1 MVIELAVFV
10 CFLRIAVYD
19 YKNHL
24 IRNIDLLIVAIF
36 AFPLYWRNSGI
47 ALANFGIYAF
57 IWLIYKGRLGV
68 GDVYLS
74 FFCALICPSFKVLFY
89 STGIAWILG
98 GISSLRD
105 PKKAIPFAPF
115 MIGGS
120 YLAIFLLPTG

>member
-1 MVIELAVFV
+1 MAIELAVFV
-10 CFLRIAVYD
+10 CFLRIAIYD
-19 YKNHL
+19 FKNHL

-36 AFPLYWRNSGI
+36 AFPLYWPNCWI
-47 ALANFGIYAF
+47 ALTNLMIYSL
-57 IWLIYKGRLGV
+57 IWLSNKGKLGP

-74 FFCALICPSFKVLFY
+74 FFCALLCPSFLVLCY

-120 YLAIFLLPTG
+120 YLAIFLVSNR

>member
-1 MVIELAVFV
+1 VVFELAVFL
-10 CFLRIAVYD
+10 CFLRIAIFD
-19 YKNHL
+19 FKNHL

-36 AFPLYWRNSGI
+36 AFPLYWRNLWI
-47 ALANFGIYAF
+47 ALANLSIYLF
-57 IWLIYKGRLGV
+57 IWLINKGKLGV

-74 FFCALICPSFKVLFY
+74 FFCALLYPSFQVLCY

-98 GISSLRD
+98 GISSLRE

-120 YLAIFLLPTG
+120 YLAIFLVPTG